1 MKYEVF
7 SYEND
12 KDNLIYET
20 DDFKEAIL
28 VTKNFANKNN
38 LEVASKI
45 EADNVLMFYKK
56 TNGSKIIKAVGLY
69 ENKWNSW

>member
-20 DDFKEAIL
+20 DDFQEAIL
-28 VTKNFANKNN
+28 VTKSFANNN
-38 LEVASKI
+38 DLKVASKI
-45 EADNVLMFYKK
+45 ETDNVLMLYKK
-56 TNGSKIIKAVGLY
+56 TNESKIIKAVGLY
-69 ENKWNSW
+69 ENK

>member
-1 MKYEVF
+1 MKYEIVA
-7 SYEND
+7 YEND

-20 DDFKEAIL
+20 DDFQEAIL
-28 VTKNFANKNN
+28 VTKSFANNNN
-38 LEVASKI
+38 LKVVSKI

-69 ENKWNSW
+69 ENK

>member
-1 MKYEVF
+1 MKYEVVD
-7 SYEND
+7 YEND

-28 VTKNFANKNN
+28 VTKSFANNNN

-45 EADNVLMFYKK
+45 EADNVLMLYKK
-56 TNGSKIIKAVGLY
+56 TNGSKIIEAVGLY
-69 ENKWNSW
+69 ENK